1 MGNFKLSVENIDRA
15 KHGRDFIIGVDLGQ
29 ARDYTAIA
37 VLERFEELTG
47 KAAKGRWLTQV
58 RYEMPHLER
67 PPLGTSYPDIIERLK
82 ELIARLPDHKR
93 LKIVVDRTGCGRP
106 VVDLM
111 RKEKL
116 SVIPVTFTA
125 GGSVTGSTYGGYNV
139 PKRELVSNLA
149 IILQAG
155 RLKISPELPEAP
167 QLVEELQNFKAKVT
181 LAGNDTYEA
190 WRESDHDDL
199 VLAAAMAAWYGE
211 KRLSS
216 ILRLPP
222 MPRPPIETRPPSLDE
237 LIELQPKPSDG
248 GRRERI

>member
-1 MGNFKLSVENIDRA
+1 MGNMRLSAELIAQA

-37 VLERFEELTG
+37 ILERFEELTG
-47 KAAKGRWLTQV
+47 EAAKGRWLTQV

-67 PPLGTSYPDIIERLK
+67 PPLGTSYPAIIDRLK
-82 ELIARLPDHKR
+82 DLIARLPAHER
-93 LKIVVDRTGCGRP
+93 LRILVDRTGCGRP

-116 SVIPVTFTA
+116 SVIPITITA
-125 GGSVTGSTYGGYNV
+125 GGSVTGGSFGGYNV

-149 IILQAG
+149 ILFQSA
-155 RLKISPELPEAP
+155 RLKISRALPEAP
-167 QLVEELQNFKAKVT
+167 QLIEELQNFKMKIT

-211 KRLSS
+211 KKLHS
-216 ILRLPP
+216 ILHLPP
-222 MPRPPIETRPPSLDE
+222 MPRAPIEARQPTLDE
-237 LIELQPKPSDG
+237 LIKMQPKSGGD
-248 GRRERI
+248 GRRDRL

>member
-1 MGNFKLSVENIDRA
+1 MSTVRLPAHLIAQA

-67 PPLGTSYPDIIERLK
+67 PPLGTSYPAIIQRLKDLIERLPAH
-82 ELIARLPDHKR
+82 ER
-93 LKIVVDRTGCGRP
+93 LKIVVDQTGVGRP

-116 SVIPVTFTA
+116 KVIPITIKFS
-125 GGSVTGSTYGGYNV
+125 GSISGSVYGGYKV

-149 IILQAG
+149 ILFQSD
-155 RLKISPELPEAP
+155 RLKIAKALPEAA
-167 QLVEELQNFKAKVT
+167 QIVEELQNFKMKIT

-190 WRESDHDDL
+190 WREGDHDDL

-211 KRLSS
+211 KKLWS
-216 ILRLPP
+216 ILHLPP
-222 MPRPPIETRPPSLDE
+222 MPIAPVEAREPTLDE
-237 LIELQPKPSDG
+237 LIALQPTSGPDG
-248 GRRERI
+248 APRI

>member
-1 MGNFKLSVENIDRA
+1 MGEFKA

-29 ARDYTAIA
+29 ARDYTAICI
-37 VLERFEELTG
+37 LERFEELTG
-47 KAAKGRWLTQV
+47 EAAKGQWLKQV
-58 RYEMPHLER
+58 RYAMPHLER

-116 SVIPVTFTA
+116 SVIPVTITA
-125 GGSVTGSTYGGYNV
+125 GGSVTGSVFGGYNV

-149 IILQAG
+149 IIFQAH
-155 RLKISPELPEAP
+155 RLKISRKLPEAA
-167 QLVEELQNFKAKVT
+167 QLVEELQNFKIKVT

-216 ILRLPP
+216 ILHLPP
-222 MPRPPIETRPPSLDE
+222 MPRPPIETRPPSLNE
-237 LIELQPKPSDG
+237 LIESQPKPSDG

>member
-1 MGNFKLSVENIDRA
+1 MGEIKLSAELIAQA

-67 PPLGTSYPDIIERLK
+67 PPLGTSYPAIIDRLKDLIVRLPAHERLK
-82 ELIARLPDHKR
+82 IL
-93 LKIVVDRTGCGRP
+93 VDRTGCGRP

-116 SVIPVTFTA
+116 QVVPITITA
-125 GGSVTGSTYGGYNV
+125 GGSVTGSAYGGYNV

-149 IILQAG
+149 IQFQAD
-155 RLKISPELPEAP
+155 RLKISRALPEAA
-167 QLVEELQNFKAKVT
+167 QLIEELQNFKMKIT

-199 VLAAAMAAWYGE
+199 VLAAAMACWFGE
-211 KRLSS
+211 KRLGS
-216 ILRLPP
+216 ILHLPP
-222 MPRPPIETRPPSLDE
+222 MPRPPIQTRQPTLDE
-237 LIELQPKPSDG
+237 LIKLQPKSGGD